1 MTQLKFL
8 QYGLSCADVGDQ
20 VSVSAATSCPWVMSA
35 QAGLCY
41 LCLYLCWPL
50 LPALTPDQARLGGWR
65 SILCCLH
72 LFDFSSFVFSCD
84 SLVFI
89 CVFMCFTFLHL
100 CFHVFSL
107 FVFECVLHFSMDH
120 VGSCYLLPAL
130 TRDEAMGLYYAASLI

>member
-50 LPALTPDQARLGGWR
+50 LPALTPDQARPGGRR
-65 SILCCLH
+65 SILCCVH
-72 LFDFSSFVFSCD
+72 LFDFSSFLD
-84 SLVFI
+84 
-89 CVFMCFTFLHL
+89 
-100 CFHVFSL
+100 
-107 FVFECVLHFSMDH
+107 
-120 VGSCYLLPAL
+120 AL
-130 TRDEAMGLYYAASLI
+130 ASLKPHYWSKFTHFFRYITNVFQMCTFQIFFKSFTNMLVLIPPVMSNVK